1 MQRSDH
7 IGRSEGIRSDLKPT
21 RPIYVIMLED
31 LYCAVTIK
39 MFWCPLKQIQRH
51 DDALYRFE
59 RAKYGI
65 QQLVERVGFFG
76 ILAAA
81 RWLLSLF
88 VIQYLSLVSSSSIP
102 NPLFDLAGIT
112 CGHFL
117 VPFWTFFGATLIGKA
132 VIKMHIQVGIS
143 IDRVVTLVS
152 FSENLR
158 YLGFQQR
165 AL

>member
-1 MQRSDH
+1 M
-7 IGRSEGIRSDLKPT
+7 P
-21 RPIYVIMLED
+21 ED
-31 LYCAVTIK
+31 LYCAVPIK
-39 MFWCPLKQIQRH
+39 MFVSFEANPASWWNIVQVRACQVRH
-51 DDALYRFE
+51 PA
-59 RAKYGI
+59 
-65 QQLVERVGFFG
+65 VGR
-76 ILAAA
+76 A
-81 RWLLSLF
+81 RWLLWYPCCCQVTPLF
-88 VIQYLSLVSSSSIP
+88 LSNIFISVSSSSIP

-165 AL
+165 ALWGRSVAPCANSCPR

>member
-1 MQRSDH
+1 
-7 IGRSEGIRSDLKPT
+7 
-21 RPIYVIMLED
+21 MLED

-39 MFWCPLKQIQRH
+39 MFWCPLKQIQHH

-88 VIQYLSLVSSSSIP
+88 VIQYLSLFPPPASPILCSTWQ
-102 NPLFDLAGIT
+102 A
-112 CGHFL
+112 
-117 VPFWTFFGATLIGKA
+117 
-132 VIKMHIQVGIS
+132 
-143 IDRVVTLVS
+143 
-152 FSENLR
+152 
-158 YLGFQQR
+158 
-165 AL
+165 

>member
-1 MQRSDH
+1 
-7 IGRSEGIRSDLKPT
+7 
-21 RPIYVIMLED
+21 MLED

-39 MFWCPLKQIQRH
+39 MFWCPLKQIQHH

-88 VIQYLSLVSSSSIP
+88 VIQYLSVSSSSIP

-143 IDRVVTLVS
+143 IDRAVTHLVS

-165 AL
+165 ALWGRSVTPCANSCPR